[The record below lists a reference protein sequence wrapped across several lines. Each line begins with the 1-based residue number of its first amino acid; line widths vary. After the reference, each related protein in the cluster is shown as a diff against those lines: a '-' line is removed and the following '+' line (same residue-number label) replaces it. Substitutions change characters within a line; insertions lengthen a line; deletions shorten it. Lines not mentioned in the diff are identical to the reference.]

1 MDRRMSPD
9 PTFDEIEALF
19 HSALALPSSLR
30 AAFIAEHTAGNENL
44 RREVLSLVH
53 AFERADSLSGSPR
66 AGEEQPA
73 EAPPESAVGRHIG
86 PYHLERLLGQG
97 GMGEVYAARR
107 TDGALEGEVALKL
120 VAARMD
126 SASLRSL
133 FLQERDVLSQLRHPN
148 IARLLDGGIKDGR
161 PYLVMELVAGADGNP
176 ERLDEHFAKRRV
188 ALRRRVE
195 MVITICEAV
204 SYAHRKLIAHG
215 DLKPGNVLVDKDG
228 DVKLLDFGAARLLS
242 AAGAA
247 PRTGAFTP
255 AFSSP
260 EQCQG
265 EPVTVQSD
273 VYSMGK
279 LLDHVTAGSDH
290 PELAA
295 VVAKATQKEPAD
307 RYAGI
312 DALADDLRSW
322 LKGAPLMAC
331 AGQRGYLLLKW
342 IGRYWPVVSLLSG
355 VILALSLLTLWA
367 QRAARRATAERA
379 RATDAARDEQALAHR
394 LLFQLQPQLRDLGSS
409 TEAQRELAN
418 ISLDYLSQLEH
429 TPALLDEGLRG
440 DVVKAYTRWGNLLGN
455 PYEDNLGQP
464 AAAEQAIRNGVR
476 EAEAWVAAR
485 PADLDARFSLAMAQR
500 SLAETEF
507 GEGKGQ
513 QALRD
518 MLIASG
524 SFDWLVQQPKATVDQ
539 LMEAAAT
546 EGSVADV
553 YALPGEG
560 SLGKQ
565 PEAMEWYRKC
575 IALLQRILRVDP
587 GYTRARRGIAITET
601 KIGNLLLDDKPAQAV
616 VHYKVALDILATM
629 PPEAQRARPA
639 MRMANNAEGHLARAL
654 AKLGKYKEAVAAMTQ
669 VRDRSAAVVALDP
682 LDDQARYDLSTAQ
695 TGLGDVLAAAG
706 QKTAA
711 RQSYLDA
718 MATIAFLMRKQPRNP
733 VLLDHRKTLN
743 EALAALGAS

>member
-1 MDRRMSPD
+1 MNPE

-19 HSALALPSSLR
+19 HSALALPSASR
-30 AAFIAEHTAGNENL
+30 ATFIAEHTAGNENL

-53 AFERADSLSGSPR
+53 AFERADSLSGNTS
-66 AGEEQPA
+66 AGDGEPA
-73 EAPPESAVGRHIG
+73 ESQPESAVGRHLG
-86 PYHLERLLGQG
+86 PYHLERLLGRG

-120 VAARMD
+120 IAARMD
-126 SASLRSL
+126 STSLRSL
-133 FLQERDVLSQLRHPN
+133 FLEERDVLSQLRHPN

-176 ERLDEHFAKRRV
+176 ERLDEHFARRAV
-188 ALRRRVE
+188 PLRRRVE
-195 MVITICEAV
+195 MVVTICEAV

-228 DVKLLDFGAARLLS
+228 EVKLLDFGAARLLS

-247 PRTGAFTP
+247 PRPGAFTP

-260 EQCQG
+260 EQCLG

-279 LLDHVTAGSDH
+279 LLEHVIRDCGHA
-290 PELAA
+290 ELAA

-307 RYAGI
+307 RYAGM
-312 DALADDLRSW
+312 DAFADDLRRW
-322 LKGAPLMAC
+322 LKGAPLVAC
-331 AGQRGYLLLKW
+331 AGQRGYLVHKW
-342 IGRYWPVVSLLSG
+342 MGRYWPLVSLLC
-355 VILALSLLTLWA
+355 VVVVALSLLTLWA
-367 QRAARRATAERA
+367 QRAARRAIAEQA
-379 RATDAARDEQALAHR
+379 RATEAARDEQGLAHR

-418 ISLDYLSQLEH
+418 ISLDYLSQLQR
-429 TPALLDEGLRG
+429 TPALMDNSLRA
-440 DVVKAYTRWGNLLGN
+440 DVVRAYTRWGNLLGN

-464 AAAEQAIRNGVR
+464 AAAEQAIRSGVR

-507 GEGKGQ
+507 GEGMGQ

-518 MLIASG
+518 MLAASE
-524 SFDWLVQQPKATVDQ
+524 SFDWLVRQPKVTVDQ

-546 EGSVADV
+546 DGSVADV

-565 PEAMEWYRKC
+565 PEAMAWYRKC
-575 IALLQRILRVDP
+575 IALLRRILTLDP

-601 KIGNLLLDDKPAQAV
+601 KIGNLLLDDKPAEAV
-616 VHYKVALDILATM
+616 VHYKLALEILNTM

-639 MRMANNAEGHLARAL
+639 MRMSNNAEGHLARAL
-654 AKLGKYKEAVAAMTQ
+654 AKLGNYKEAIAAMTRA
-669 VRDRSAAVVALDP
+669 RDRSAAVVALDP

-706 QKTAA
+706 KKSAA
-711 RQSYLDA
+711 RQSYVDA
-718 MATIAFLMRKQPRNP
+718 MATIAFLIRKQPKNP
-733 VLLDHRKTLN
+733 VLLDHRKALN
-743 EALAALGAS
+743 EALAALGPS